1 MDTVPSNY
9 PGLSPVYAGTPKRR
23 KCLYMGNHIV
33 DDNLN
38 THNNSVAN
46 LLRGVGE
53 RVLYTDRHL
62 TKCVQ
67 PLPGVFEKRLAS
79 LKRTIVHSVG
89 RQSPVSRDEFVDYY
103 KGPRRLTYERAVA
116 SLALKPICSR
126 DARLKTFVKAEK
138 INFTLKADPAPRVI
152 QPREPR
158 FNVEVGKFLRPIEHK
173 VYDAIDDMF
182 QSPTIMSKYNSVT
195 LARILKEKFDTVP
208 DCAVV
213 GLDASRF
220 DQHCSQQA
228 LKFEH
233 SIYNAIFRSVEL
245 SSLLREQLTN
255 IGFAKG
261 TDGWFKY
268 KKKGSR
274 MSGDMNTSLGNK
286 ILMCLMCRA
295 YLDSLQVKYEFANN
309 GDDCLVFIQKKHLNK
324 LATLDQYFTDFGYK
338 MKCEAPVSNFEQVEF
353 CQCKPIC
360 SNGLWRMVRNVR
372 TCLAKDCA
380 SVNLGH
386 DIELFRR
393 WLKDVANC
401 GLAFTADVP
410 VLGAFY
416 NMLSR
421 FGVEGNY
428 ENKKN
433 DFTCYRLLSA
443 GVRLTAN
450 SPDDQGRYSFWIG
463 TGISPDSQIIIEN
476 YFNEAVWGGDK
487 RQLIDNIDYILT
499 NGK

>member
-1 MDTVPSNY
+1 
-9 PGLSPVYAGTPKRR
+9 
-23 KCLYMGNHIV
+23 MGNFIV

-53 RVLYTDRHL
+53 RVLYTDRQL
-62 TKCVQ
+62 TKCV
-67 PLPGVFEKRLAS
+67 LPKTGVFESRLAA
-79 LKRTIVHSVG
+79 LKRTVVRSVG
-89 RQSPVSRDEFVDYY
+89 RQSPVTRDQFVEYY
-103 KGPRRLTYERAVA
+103 KGPRRQTYERAVA

-138 INFTLKADPAPRVI
+138 INFTIKPDPAPRVI

-158 FNVEVGKFLRPIEHK
+158 FNVEVGKYLRPIEHK
-173 VYDAIDDMF
+173 VYDAIDDLF
-182 QSPTIMSKYNSVT
+182 HSPTIMSKYNSVQS
-195 LARILKEKFDTVP
+195 ARILKAKFDTVP

-233 SIYNAIFRSVEL
+233 SIYNEIFCSAEL
-245 SSLLREQLTN
+245 SRLLKEQLVN
-255 IGFAKG
+255 IGVAKG
-261 TDGWFKY
+261 NDGWFKY

-286 ILMCLMCRA
+286 LLMCLMCKA
-295 YLDSLQVKYEFANN
+295 FLDSLRVKFEFANN
-309 GDDCLVFIQKKHLNK
+309 GDDCLVFIQRKHLHLLK
-324 LATLDQYFTDFGYK
+324 SLDRYFLDFGFK
-338 MKCEAPVSNFEQVEF
+338 MKCEAAVYNFEQVEF
-353 CQCKPIC
+353 CQCKPLR

-386 DIELFRR
+386 DITLFRR
-393 WLKDVANC
+393 WLKDVADC

-421 FGVEGNY
+421 FGLEGRY
-428 ENKKN
+428 ENVESVYS
-433 DFTCYRLLSA
+433 CYKTMSS
-443 GVRLTAN
+443 GVHLQHST
-450 SPDDQGRYSFWIG
+450 PDDEGRFSFWVG
-463 TGISPDSQIIIEN
+463 TGISPDNQLVIEK
-476 YFNEAVWGGDK
+476 YFADAVWGGDK
-487 RQLIDNIDYILT
+487 RQFIENIDYILT